1 MIFSEPSEM
10 SAEYLKGNFLE
21 DLVLNG
27 KVQKD
32 AVIVRRA
39 VKADGESHPDDRLQV
54 FFIDHG
60 RTYSRRQQRFK
71 LAIPFSLAV
80 EALL

>member
-54 FFIDHG
+54 VFIDHRGTYAG
-60 RTYSRRQQRFK
+60 RECRFK
-71 LAIPFSLAV
+71 LTLPFSLII
-80 EALL
+80 EDFL